1 MTFPTHSPDP
11 LPPPCYS
18 HGMPSQSRSDAAR
31 ANGAKSKGPATPEGK
46 ARSSQNALKHGLTA
60 QFDVLPGESQDD
72 FDALLDSHLSHYQP
86 VGFLERE
93 LVRTLAITR
102 WRLRRIPTLEFN
114 VFDNETILSEEDI
127 DEEFSQHRR
136 PRPPWVRFPETG
148 RPQPGPLSPN
158 PL

>member
-1 MTFPTHSPDP
+1 
-11 LPPPCYS
+11 
-18 HGMPSQSRSDAAR
+18 MPSQSRSDAAR